1 MTPKGFTFSAV
12 SADVK
17 GTGGTRPDMG
27 LIFCDREA
35 VVSGVFTTNLV
46 KAAPVLICME
56 QAARGT
62 LRAVLA
68 NAGNANA
75 CTGEEGLEAARVLM
89 TEAARVLGVKADEV
103 APLSTGVIGVKLP
116 TERMLPKVADLA
128 RSLAVDP
135 GVFARCIMTTDTFPK
150 IVSRKIGKATVL
162 GMAKGAGMIAPDMA
176 TTLAVVLTDA
186 VIDKQGLDIITRNA
200 IVHTFNAVT
209 IDGDTST
216 NDTLLALA
224 SGYVADNIKDIEK
237 GIFEVIQ
244 ELAILIVQDG
254 EGATKTVTVKV
265 RNARSESEA
274 RRVGMAVANSM
285 LVKTALFGA
294 DPNWGRIM
302 AAIGYSKVD
311 IDPARVGI
319 EISGYPVVRSGVE
332 AEGFSEDA
340 LHELLK
346 EKSILIDIDL
356 GLGPET
362 FTVYTTDLSY
372 DYVKINSEY
381 RT

>member
-1 MTPKGFTFSAV
+1 M
-12 SADVK
+12 
-17 GTGGTRPDMG
+17 
-27 LIFCDREA
+27 
-35 VVSGVFTTNLV
+35 
-46 KAAPVLICME
+46 
-56 QAARGT
+56 
-62 LRAVLA
+62 
-68 NAGNANA
+68 
-75 CTGEEGLEAARVLM
+75 
-89 TEAARVLGVKADEV
+89 
-103 APLSTGVIGVKLP
+103 
-116 TERMLPKVADLA
+116 
-128 RSLAVDP
+128 
-135 GVFARCIMTTDTFPK
+135 
-150 IVSRKIGKATVL
+150 
-162 GMAKGAGMIAPDMA
+162 
-176 TTLAVVLTDA
+176 
-186 VIDKQGLDIITRNA
+186 
-200 IVHTFNAVT
+200 
-209 IDGDTST
+209 
-216 NDTLLALA
+216 
-224 SGYVADNIKDIEK
+224 
-237 GIFEVIQ
+237 
-244 ELAILIVQDG
+244 LIVQDG